1 LKSLDELKQTV
12 RNTKADF
19 LTVTQHLQ
27 TTREAFDGTE
37 KKIELLGQ
45 TIDRLDSKSS
55 YIHQLL
61 VDAKSNV
68 TNLAREK
75 QKYAKKVSELSQT
88 KQEALATEAA
98 KKKAEEELKAAQEQL
113 KTVQAENERKTTE
126 LANATKT
133 LHTLQAAKNNAEQKL
148 KTERA
153 ENKRKHDQ
161 INANKTKIEH
171 LTKRL
176 KEEEE
181 TTQNTLDNI
190 KKMTDHAEA
199 WMKVHKEL
207 LASFAILNEKM
218 ANSAH
223 PPN

>member
-1 LKSLDELKQTV
+1 MNMGNSMANSGKDKHPTSNPTASNRTKQQPTKQQKNATATQTDVDVGLKSLDELKQTV

-98 KKKAEEELKAAQEQL
+98 
-113 KTVQAENERKTTE
+113 
-126 LANATKT
+126 
-133 LHTLQAAKNNAEQKL
+133 
-148 KTERA
+148 
-153 ENKRKHDQ
+153 
-161 INANKTKIEH
+161 
-171 LTKRL
+171 
-176 KEEEE
+176 
-181 TTQNTLDNI
+181 
-190 KKMTDHAEA
+190 
-199 WMKVHKEL
+199 
-207 LASFAILNEKM
+207 
-218 ANSAH
+218 
-223 PPN
+223 